1 MITPGITPVKR
12 LIPFASIIALFIIVL
27 WISACSKPGMTV
39 GDNKQLTQ
47 HKQVEQRLREFMN
60 MRMANDVEAL
70 YNISNP
76 EFKKRLTLA
85 KFIEEPKEVTIG
97 LRGYYLEAIVFESSK
112 RATSYITEYK
122 QMGGLAGLMLTR
134 DIPFHWRWIDNE
146 WYLDRDKD
154 VNKSK
159 KSPFEACGSSNRH
172 KSADTKQICGS

>member
-1 MITPGITPVKR
+1 MIDGRITPVKR

-47 HKQVEQRLREFMN
+47 YKQVEQRLREFMD
-60 MRMANDVEAL
+60 MRLANDVEAL

-76 EFKKRLTLA
+76 EFKRRMTLV

-112 RATSYITEYK
+112 IAITYVTEYK

-134 DIPFHWRWIDNE
+134 DIPFHWRLIDNE
-146 WYLDRDKD
+146 WFLDRDKA
-154 VNKSK
+154 VTKSNE
-159 KSPFEACGSSNRH
+159 SPFEACGSSNRRDAV
-172 KSADTKQICGS
+172 KANQICGS